1 MFNINI
7 FFLLCSL
14 SSAFSYNILGI
25 FPVHIKSHMIVFSAL
40 MDELVNRGHNVTIIG
55 TFPEKKSHPN
65 LTNIDIS
72 RFIPDLVEAIP
83 MDSLATNSRLTKY
96 LEPKL
101 IFDLTDAACL
111 GLSSKSLHH
120 FLFSNP
126 VVDVI
131 IIEDFNT
138 HCYFSIIHKL
148 TAPVIAITTALPAPW
163 TNIKYGIPNNPALVP
178 NPFLSFTDKMNFLQR
193 VENTVITFM
202 HFLLFKLTRNLKDKD
217 VAEKYMGVKPAQL
230 EMLSVNSSLF
240 FTNSHFSLS
249 YAKTLPPN
257 VIEVGGLHIKNP
269 NALPEDLKKW
279 IEDSPEGVIYFC
291 MGSMTK
297 GHTFPRRQRE
307 AFLQAFDLLP
317 YRVLWKF
324 ENESMEG
331 KSDKILLRK
340 WLPQLDVLCHPNVKL
355 FISHG
360 GMLGTMEAVYCGV
373 PILVM
378 PQFGDQ
384 FSNAVALEANG
395 GGVVLRTS
403 DVTEETAYRAIR
415 QAIKMKDQ
423 AIALSERF
431 KDRPLPPLE
440 TAVYWT
446 EYVVKHKGAPFMKTA
461 AVDMPFYQ
469 YYLLDVLAFIFA
481 ILGLIMYLAFYITR
495 LILKMILRA
504 SAKKV
509 KMQ

>member
-1 MFNINI
+1 MWIGSLLLVI
-7 FFLLCSL
+7 SALCSVQG
-14 SSAFSYNILGI
+14 YNFLAI
-25 FPVHIKSHMIVFSAL
+25 FPHPGSSHFKVFAALFEELIKK
-40 MDELVNRGHNVTIIG
+40 GHNVTLVASL
-55 TFPEKKSHPN
+55 PYKN
-65 LTNIDIS
+65 TNRNI
-72 RFIPDLVEAIP
+72 
-83 MDSLATNSRLTKY
+83 T
-96 LEPKL
+96 
-101 IFDLTDAACL
+101 
-111 GLSSKSLHH
+111 
-120 FLFSNP
+120 
-126 VVDVI
+126 VVDLSNDLNFNEFMILGNPDVDTRMSRYFEFI
-131 IIEDFNT
+131 LVFFMADITCRGISSNAFQSLLKTTEKFDAILLEDFNT
-138 HCYFSIIHKL
+138 DCYMRAASKFKVPIIAMSSSGILPWSWSRYGSPINPSISPNIM
-148 TAPVIAITTALPAPW
+148 LP
-163 TNIKYGIPNNPALVP
+163 L
-178 NPFLSFTDKMNFLQR
+178 TDKMTFLER
-193 VENTVITFM
+193 VENTIVTVVDNLI
-202 HFLLFKLTRNLKDKD
+202 FKYHRREKDRQVVKRNLSD
-217 VAEKYMGVKPAQL
+217 VSEDLENYDSYVSLMLANVHYTLTSPRQL
-230 EMLSVNSSLF
+230 
-240 FTNSHFSLS
+240 
-249 YAKTLPPN
+249 APN

-269 NALPEDLKKW
+269 KPLPMDLKKW

-297 GHTFPRRQRE
+297 GHTFPKRQRE

-317 YRVLWKF
+317 YRVLWKY

-395 GGVVLRTS
+395 GGIMLRTS
-403 DVTEETAYRAIR
+403 DVTEESAYRSIR

-431 KDRPLPPLE
+431 KDRPLPPLD

-461 AVDMPFYQ
+461 AADMPFYQ
-469 YYLLDVLAFIFA
+469 YYLLDVLGFIFV
-481 ILGLIMYLAFYITR
+481 ILGLIIYLTVYMTR
-495 LILKMILRA
+495 LILRMILRV
-504 SAKKV
+504 SSKKV
-509 KMQ
+509 KTQ

>member
-1 MFNINI
+1 ME
-7 FFLLCSL
+7 SL
-14 SSAFSYNILGI
+14 IAN
-25 FPVHIKSHMIVFSAL
+25 
-40 MDELVNRGHNVTIIG
+40 NN
-55 TFPEKKSHPN
+55 
-65 LTNIDIS
+65 
-72 RFIPDLVEAIP
+72 
-83 MDSLATNSRLTKY
+83 RLTKY
-96 LEPKL
+96 LEPKMV
-101 IFDLTDAACL
+101 FDLTDAACL
-111 GLSSKSLHH
+111 GLSSKKLHR
-120 FLFSNP
+120 LLSSNP
-126 VVDVI
+126 VMDLI

-138 HCYFSIIHKL
+138 HCYFSIAQKL
-148 TAPVIAITTALPAPW
+148 GSPVIAITTGQPAPW
-163 TNIKYGIPNNPALVP
+163 TNIKYGIPNNPAVVP
-178 NPFLSFTDKMNFLQR
+178 NIILPLTNKMNFLER
-193 VENTVITFM
+193 VESTVITFLHCFM
-202 HFLLFKLTRNLKDKD
+202 FKLMRYSKDKD
-217 VAEKYMGVKPAQL
+217 VAEKYMGVKPEQL

-240 FTNSHFSLS
+240 FTNTHFSLS
-249 YAKTLPPN
+249 FARNLPPN
-257 VIEVGGLHIKNP
+257 VIEVGGMHIKKP
-269 NALPEDLKKW
+269 NVLPEDLKKW

-297 GHTFPRRQRE
+297 GHTFPKRQRE

-317 YRVLWKF
+317 YRVLWKY

-395 GGVVLRTS
+395 GGIMLRTS
-403 DVTEETAYRAIR
+403 DVTEESAYRSIR

-431 KDRPLPPLE
+431 KDRPLPPLD

-461 AVDMPFYQ
+461 AADMPFYQ
-469 YYLLDVLAFIFA
+469 YYLLDVLGFIFV
-481 ILGLIMYLAFYITR
+481 ILGLIIYLTVYMTR
-495 LILKMILRA
+495 LILRMILRV
-504 SAKKV
+504 SSKKV
-509 KMQ
+509 KTQ

>member
-1 MFNINI
+1 MWISSL
-7 FFLLCSL
+7 FLVISALCSVQG
-14 SSAFSYNILGI
+14 YNFLAI
-25 FPVHIKSHMIVFSAL
+25 FPHPGSSHFKVFAAL
-40 MDELVNRGHNVTIIG
+40 FEELIQKGHNVTLVSSLPYKNPARNIKVVDLSNDLLNFNEYMVLGNPNVDTRMSRYFEFIHVFFMADVTCSG
-55 TFPEKKSHPN
+55 ITSHPFQS
-65 LTNIDIS
+65 LLKTNEKFD
-72 RFIPDLVEAIP
+72 AI
-83 MDSLATNSRLTKY
+83 LL
-96 LEPKL
+96 
-101 IFDLTDAACL
+101 
-111 GLSSKSLHH
+111 
-120 FLFSNP
+120 
-126 VVDVI
+126 
-131 IIEDFNT
+131 EDFNT
-138 HCYFSIIHKL
+138 DCYMRSSSKFKVPIIAMSSSGILPWSYSRYGNPINPSI
-148 TAPVIAITTALPAPW
+148 APNIMLP
-163 TNIKYGIPNNPALVP
+163 L
-178 NPFLSFTDKMNFLQR
+178 TDKMTFLER
-193 VENTVITFM
+193 VENTVVTVMDNMI
-202 HFLLFKLTRNLKDKD
+202 FKYHRREKDRQVVKKNLSD
-217 VAEKYMGVKPAQL
+217 VSEDL
-230 EMLSVNSSLF
+230 ENYNGYVSLMLANVHYTL
-240 FTNSHFSLS
+240 
-249 YAKTLPPN
+249 TLPRQLAPN

-269 NALPEDLKKW
+269 KPLPIDLKKW